1 MCTFASP
8 NTIPM
13 HNEIH
18 HLNDAHELVA
28 KAAASI
34 LYFYSDRC
42 APCISLRPK
51 IQDMAEQDFPLLS
64 LAFINS
70 EHHPAIAAHYG
81 VFANPAIIVF
91 FEGHEYRRYSK
102 FISVSQLTEDIERVY
117 RMLF

>member
-1 MCTFASP
+1 
-8 NTIPM
+8 M

-18 HLNDAHELVA
+18 HLNETHELVA

-42 APCISLRPK
+42 APCVSLRPK
-51 IQDMAEQDFPLLS
+51 IQEMAEQDFPLLS

-70 EHHPAIAAHYG
+70 EHHPVIAAQYG

-91 FEGHEYRRYSK
+91 FEGREYRRYSK
-102 FISVSQLTEDIERVY
+102 YISVSQLTQDIERVY